1 LEEGR
6 VCPGVAARTE
16 GVLKA
21 IMLTKLKSAL
31 AVVLTVTAVGVGAGA
46 LAHAVQAADGE
57 ARERAIAEIVKAKGW
72 VGVDEKRP
80 GKPVTR
86 VELSGTPGR
95 ANRLAALVKAFPQL
109 REFSAC

>member
-1 LEEGR
+1 L
-6 VCPGVAARTE
+6 VVALKE

-31 AVVLTVTAVGVGAGA
+31 AVVLRIAAVGVGASA
-46 LAHAVQAADGE
+46 LPYAIQAVEGE
-57 ARERAIAEIVKAKGW
+57 ARERAIAEIVKAKGFIA
-72 VGVDEKRP
+72 VDTMRP

-95 ANRLAALVKAFPQL
+95 ANRLAGVLKAFPQL
-109 REFSAC
+109 EEFSVG